1 MRALASTA
9 HRTDDVFRAVLG
21 FDGAESLAEALK
33 VNSRLTTLQLEGNG
47 IDSDGAI
54 AIADALKV
62 NTSLTDV
69 NLKVPLFPLAFFV
82 QRPRSYVTH
91 ARNRKTGWV
100 IREWTPFPR
109 PSWSTARS
117 TAWVRSHHPSAQLTY
132 LTRE

>member
-1 MRALASTA
+1 M
-9 HRTDDVFRAVLG
+9 LG

-69 NLKVPLFPLAFFV
+69 NLKVPNPSFYLLFLSKGHGLTL
-82 QRPRSYVTH
+82 RTH
-91 ARNRKTGWV
+91 ATGK
-100 IREWTPFPR
+100 R
-109 PSWSTARS
+109 AG
-117 TAWVRSHHPSAQLTY
+117 
-132 LTRE
+132 

>member
-1 MRALASTA
+1 
-9 HRTDDVFRAVLG
+9 VLG

-69 NLKVPLFPLAFFV
+69 NLKVPHSSLCFLILFCFLC
-82 QRPRSYVTH
+82 PRATVLRHSRMH
-91 ARNRKTGWV
+91 PTGK
-100 IREWTPFPR
+100 R
-109 PSWSTARS
+109 AG
-117 TAWVRSHHPSAQLTY
+117 
-132 LTRE
+132 

>member
-1 MRALASTA
+1 
-9 HRTDDVFRAVLG
+9 VLG

-69 NLKVPLFPLAFFV
+69 NLKVPLFLLAFLL
-82 QRPRSYVTH
+82 QGPRSYVTH
-91 ARNRKTGWV
+91 ATGK
-100 IREWTPFPR
+100 R
-109 PSWSTARS
+109 AG
-117 TAWVRSHHPSAQLTY
+117 
-132 LTRE
+132 

>member
-1 MRALASTA
+1 M
-9 HRTDDVFRAVLG
+9 LG

-69 NLKVPLFPLAFFV
+69 NLKENGLGNSGVDAISEALLVNSTLNCLGTLIIPQLSSAPL
-82 QRPRSYVTH
+82 S
-91 ARNRKTGWV
+91 
-100 IREWTPFPR
+100 
-109 PSWSTARS
+109 
-117 TAWVRSHHPSAQLTY
+117 SATY
-132 LTRE
+132 LTREWRLRPPPPLPIRSLLERYFVRRDHPGRIPEVQ